1 VPQAP
6 TPRGHRHLLAVAP
19 MLDWTDRHQRR
30 FVRSL
35 TRETLLYSEMIT
47 AQAVLHGDRERL
59 LAFDVREHPVALQ
72 LAGDN
77 PAALAAAAAVG
88 AAYGYDE
95 INLNV
100 GCPSERVQAGRF
112 GACLMATPALVG
124 EIVQAM
130 RGAVPLPV
138 TVKHRLGIDD
148 LDSDALLRTFAATQ
162 VAAGCD
168 ALIVHA
174 RKAILN
180 GLSPK
185 ENRSVPPLQHERV
198 YALKRDLPAVR
209 IVINGGFRDLSGA
222 KGALRWVDGV
232 MIGRAAI
239 EDPYLLALADQYLYA
254 LEHPPVTRAEAV
266 LDYLPYVEAQRQLG
280 TPWSA
285 LVKPLIPLLRAVPGA
300 RGWRRELSEGQ
311 TRAAAGPEWI
321 ARALATLPAEVAHQ
335 RPTAASL
342 AAPPLVA

>member
-1 VPQAP
+1 
-6 TPRGHRHLLAVAP
+6 

-35 TRETLLYSEMIT
+35 TQRTLLYTEMIT
-47 AQAVLHGDRERL
+47 AQAVLRGDRERL
-59 LAFDVREHPVALQ
+59 LAFDPREHPVALQ
-72 LAGDN
+72 LAGDD
-77 PAALAAAAAVG
+77 PSALATAAALG

-112 GACLMATPALVG
+112 GACLMATPDLVG

-130 RGAVPLPV
+130 RAAVALPV

-148 LDSDALLRTFAATQ
+148 LDSDVLLRTFVAAQ

-168 ALIVHA
+168 GLIVHA
-174 RKAILN
+174 RKAILS

-185 ENRSVPPLQHERV
+185 ANRSVPPLQHERV
-198 YALKRDLPAVR
+198 YALKRDLPAMR
-209 IVINGGFRDLSGA
+209 IVINGGIRDLQGA
-222 KGALRWVDGV
+222 REALERVDGV

-239 EDPYLLALADQYLYA
+239 EDPYLLALADRHLYA
-254 LEHPPVTRAEAV
+254 AETPPPTRAEAV
-266 LDYLPYVEAQRQLG
+266 LDYLSYVEAQRQLG
-280 TPWSA
+280 TPWSP
-285 LVKPLIPLLRAVPGA
+285 LVKPLIPLLRSVPGA

-311 TRAAAGPEWI
+311 TRADAGPEWI
-321 ARALATLPAEVAHQ
+321 ARALSAIPAEVAHE
-335 RPTAASL
+335 RPHIASL
-342 AAPPLVA
+342 AAFTPVA